1 MRQYNPNKKIKVEII
16 QINMPAEGYEIWE
29 YGKHC
34 ITRKASEDDVFDM
47 LSESEYRQFQNG
59 KYIFTVYATQ
69 LSDKFSFIYS

>member
-16 QINMPAEGYEIWE
+16 QINMPAEGYEIWD
-29 YGKHC
+29 GKQC

-59 KYIFTVYATQ
+59 RYIFTVSATQ
-69 LSDKFSFIYS
+69 LLDKFSFLYA